1 MQDTTR
7 TALTAILAA
16 DPTVSRPAATRAL
29 SILDGA
35 DAPHPMGRILRTTEA
50 ARLCGVTTK
59 TLRAWS
65 KAGVLVPVYAGQ
77 VKENVP
83 PTPYS
88 RHPRY
93 IFMSSPAPAGD
104 LIFRE

>member
-77 VKENVP
+77 NKLRTGYTEASVRAVLEGNSKRTEG
-83 PTPYS
+83 
-88 RHPRY
+88 
-93 IFMSSPAPAGD
+93 AA
-104 LIFRE
+104 